1 MFELSGF
8 QAFNLGI
15 VTLFLGKWLN
25 SKWSPLREYNIPEP
39 VTGGL
44 IMSILLAIIY
54 FAGGVEIGMNLAPRD
69 ALILYFFTAIGL
81 NARLSLLLSGG
92 KPLVILLALTIG
104 YMFVQNLTGLAAA
117 TATGQPA
124 AVGVL
129 GGTASFIGGHGTA
142 IAWAPRIA
150 EEHGIPNA
158 LEIGVACATIG
169 LILAS
174 LMGGPIAKLL
184 INRYSLKADAPDDQ
198 PVIGETYDHQPTTQ
212 IGYLDVLRALLV
224 LHIAI
229 GFGVATSEGLE
240 EAGLLLPQFVPCLI
254 WGIILTNTVPILFK
268 RMKWPAGEP
277 ALALI
282 SDLALGVF
290 LSMTLMNL
298 QVWTLAALA
307 GPILVIVVAQFA
319 IAVAFTLFLVFP
331 LMGRNYEAAVIC
343 SGFGGISLGA
353 TPTAIANMTAVVQR
367 FGAAKRAFI
376 VVPLVCAFFI
386 DLANAFII
394 PLFLS
399 LGNAGAGG
407 AG

>member
-1 MFELSGF
+1 MFELDGF

-25 SKWSPLREYNIPEP
+25 SKWGPLREYNIPEP

-44 IMSILLAIIY
+44 IMSILLAIVY
-54 FAGGVEIGMNLAPRD
+54 FAGGVEIGMDLGPRD

-150 EEHGIPNA
+150 EEHGIANA

-184 INRYSLKADAPDDQ
+184 INRYSLKADEPDEQ
-198 PVIGETYDHQPTTQ
+198 PIIGETYDEQATTQ

-254 WGIILTNTVPILFK
+254 WGIVLTNTVPLVFK

-307 GPILVIVVAQFA
+307 GPILVIVVAQFV

-376 VVPLVCAFFI
+376 IVPLVCAFFI

-399 LGNAGAGG
+399 VGG
-407 AG
+407 G

>member
-1 MFELSGF
+1 
-8 QAFNLGI
+8 
-15 VTLFLGKWLN
+15 
-25 SKWSPLREYNIPEP
+25 
-39 VTGGL
+39 
-44 IMSILLAIIY
+44 
-54 FAGGVEIGMNLAPRD
+54 PRD

-150 EEHGIPNA
+150 EEHGIANA

-254 WGIILTNTVPILFK
+254 WGIILTNTVPIVFK

-394 PLFLS
+394 PMFLS

-407 AG
+407 A